1 MKTKRKKLRYFYLND
16 QLHKVLSINHPQDI
30 CVAWNYPEGKRVGY
44 VWSDLRRRHEKA
56 FSLTEVSKMINRH
69 RVNIEKYILAGEIK
83 APQRAYTLDGNQT
96 PSKYWFSEK
105 DVYDLHDYLL
115 TVHIGRPRKDGKIT
129 PGRMP
134 SKAELRAMMRHDVQM
149 YTKTESGEFV
159 PVWKEIDW

>member
-1 MKTKRKKLRYFYLND
+1 MAKRKKLRYFYLND

-30 CVAWNYPEGKRVGY
+30 CVAWNYIEQRRVGY
-44 VWSDLRRRHEKA
+44 VWSDLRKRYGKA
-56 FSLTEVSKMINRH
+56 FSVTEVSHMIGRH
-69 RVNIEKYILAGEIK
+69 RVNIEKYILDEK
-83 APQRAYTLDGNQT
+83 FPAPQRIYSLDENKRLG
-96 PSKYWFSEK
+96 KYFFSES
-105 DVYDLHDYLL
+105 DVYNLHDYLL

-149 YTKTESGEFV
+149 YTKTSGGEFV